1 MTRKLTTIVLP
12 AAAFILAFIFTGQT
26 AQADWGVSFYG
37 ETSSPRYASYG
48 DRLTSDYRRG
58 FQVDDWLERGAS
70 SVTQSPVFT
79 DGVRLAAW
87 RTGQED
93 DHDFA
98 LASAIYFFE
107 IPDRARSIRVK
118 IYYEGE
124 ADRGDFNGGI
134 TGRAWVRRAYI
145 DENYTEYDPEEGTYE
160 DGDQPLYG
168 DTFVLRAKK
177 HLEILR
183 MSAEDHV
190 IDGMMELH
198 VVAEGRQRMDVKY
211 IEVETY
217 SYFPSVRV
225 VTRYY
230 KDYTWKPWYN
240 YTYGYFYTGPSYH
253 FADNYYVRYTY
264 PRHRYHY
271 STIRKR
277 YNNYLRV
284 YYVRRPEHRVRWSNV
299 SRVSRGTRRTWNR
312 DRLGR
317 WTREHDNA
325 RKSYVVTSAKK
336 RRADE
341 VQKSRVRIRSVLSSR
356 TRVSP
361 ATTRARSGVR
371 TAVPSARRRTTI
383 QTRGSGSTDV
393 RRRREATSSSVRTR
407 TQPSRDSQ
415 QTQRRVET
423 PSRTRATSTD
433 TRSSA
438 RTRSS
443 SPGSQQTSTRSVRQT
458 STRSSERQQPT
469 RSVQKTQ
476 TKSVQRTPARST
488 SSSQTQTQTTKKRQ
502 VTRTRAETRKSGSS
516 TKQAPSTPAKTS
528 KDEDDDDDDKK
539 KSSTT
544 RSSSSKS
551 STTTRKKVKTR

>member
-1 MTRKLTTIVLP
+1 MTGKRTTMILS
-12 AAAFILAFIFTGQT
+12 AAAFILVFIFTGQP

-37 ETSSPRYASYG
+37 EASSPRYASYG
-48 DRLTSDYRRG
+48 DRMTSVYRRG
-58 FQVDDWLERGAS
+58 FQVDDWIERGAS
-70 SVTQSPVFT
+70 SVTESPVFA

-87 RTGQED
+87 RTGQEE

-98 LASAIYFFE
+98 LASAIYFFD
-107 IPDRARSIRVK
+107 IPDGARSIRVK

-134 TGRAWVRRAYI
+134 TGRVWVRRAYI
-145 DENYTEYDPEEGTYE
+145 DDNYTEYDPEEGIYE

-217 SYFPSVRV
+217 SYLPSVRV

-253 FADNYYVRYTY
+253 FAGNYYVRYTY
-264 PRHRYHY
+264 PRYRHNY

-284 YYVRRPEHRVRWSNV
+284 YYVKRPQRRVRWSNV

-312 DRLGR
+312 DRLSR
-317 WTREHDNA
+317 WTREHGNA

-336 RRADE
+336 RRSDE

-356 TRVSP
+356 SRVSP
-361 ATTRARSGVR
+361 ATTRARSGINAAAP
-371 TAVPSARRRTTI
+371 TARRRTTI
-383 QTRGSGSTDV
+383 QTRGSGATEI
-393 RRRREATSSSVRTR
+393 RQRREASVPQRQRTSSSVRTR
-407 TQPSRDSQ
+407 TQTPRSSQ

-423 PSRTRATSTD
+423 PSRTKTSSSVTKPSVR

-438 RTRSS
+438 PS
-443 SPGSQQTSTRSVRQT
+443 SQQRSTRSVRQT
-458 STRSSERQQPT
+458 PKRSTRSSQP
-469 RSVQKTQ
+469 K
-476 TKSVQRTPARST
+476 
-488 SSSQTQTQTTKKRQ
+488 TQTTKKRQ
-502 VTRTRAETRKSGSS
+502 VTRTRTETRKSGSS
-516 TKQAPSTPAKTS
+516 TKRTPSAPVKTS
-528 KDEDDDDDDKK
+528 KDDDDDDDDDKK
-539 KSSTT
+539 KSTKT
-544 RSSSSKS
+544 KSSSSTN
-551 STTTRKKVKTR
+551 STTTRKRVKTR